1 MEYEELTHLIALTM
15 IDNIGPVTTM
25 GLVNAFGS
33 PSSVFRASLD
43 ELAAIAGVSRR
54 TATQIVTFGQ
64 WSRVEKEIA
73 QARKTNVS
81 LITMWDEH
89 YPRLLRH
96 IYDAPSLLYVKGEI
110 GRNDINIG
118 IVGSRNAS
126 PHGIFITD
134 RIARAL
140 VMEGLTVVSGMA
152 RGIDSAA
159 HTGALA
165 ARGRTIAVLGS
176 GIDVIYPLE
185 NKKLFDKIASSGAV
199 ISEYPFATTPQGH
212 HFPRRNRII
221 SGLSLGVVVVEATE
235 KSGSLI
241 TARMALEQGR
251 EVFAVPGSIDSSG
264 SRGTNKLIKEG
275 AKLVQDVNDIFT
287 EILPEIDYSDRNV
300 TAHENNEKNDA
311 PALPK
316 LSPAE
321 KKMIQ
326 HINNTPVHIDSVI
339 EKSGIAV
346 HEALTILLSLEVQGH
361 ITQLPGKYFVIKE

>member
-15 IDNIGPVTTM
+15 IDNIGPVTAM
-25 GLVNAFGS
+25 GLVDAFGS
-33 PSSVFRASLD
+33 PSSVFRASGD
-43 ELAAIAGVSRR
+43 ELVGVAGVSRR
-54 TATQIVTFGQ
+54 IAAQIATFGQ

-73 QARKTNVS
+73 QARKMNVS
-81 LITMWDEH
+81 LVAKWDER

-96 IYDAPSLLYVKGEI
+96 IYDAPPLIYIKGEI
-110 GRNDINIG
+110 CRTDINIG

-140 VMEGLTVVSGMA
+140 VMKGLTVVSGMA

-176 GIDVIYPLE
+176 GIDVIYPPE

-199 ISEYPFATTPQGH
+199 ISEYPFATAPQGH

-264 SRGTNKLIKEG
+264 SRGANKLIKEG
-275 AKLVQDVNDIFT
+275 AKLVQDVDDILN
-287 EILPEIDYSDRNV
+287 EIMPQVEFADRGAAMPGKSDN
-300 TAHENNEKNDA
+300 TDT
-311 PALPK
+311 PAIPK
-316 LSPAE
+316 LDPSEE
-321 KKMIQ
+321 KVIRHMST
-326 HINNTPVHIDSVI
+326 TPIHIDSVI